1 MSTSLVSII
10 IPTFNRASIIND
22 TLDSIL
28 DQTYSNWECLVVD
41 DGSTD
46 ETKKVIHNY
55 ASKDSRIIALER
67 PQEKNKGANSCRNY
81 GLSIAKGNYV
91 IFFDSDDIM
100 APTCLEKRVEAFNKY
115 ENKDFLVFSMGIF
128 REKYAYEIP
137 PNRKVV
143 NLPLDK
149 TIEDFILSVALPWN
163 VCRPIFKTSLI
174 QNKIGFNEKIHNFQD
189 DEFHIRLLSELKPDY
204 LSIDITDCYYRY
216 DEVSLKKYESLSGYQ
231 NIVNCFNEYYTTVF
245 KALNEE
251 QKQKLNK
258 QLKRKFFN
266 QLSFYV
272 IPKINRKVLF
282 ETIKL
287 FDEKIGFTFKEKMIF
302 NLVLFLNKYY
312 YQKKGYYLVLK
323 QLKKTINNN
332 L

>member
-1 MSTSLVSII
+1 MSTPLVSII

-55 ASKDSRIIALER
+55 ALKDPRISALER
-67 PQEKNKGANSCRNY
+67 PPEKSKGANSCRNY
-81 GLSIAKGNYV
+81 GLSLAKGDYV

-100 APTCLEKRVEAFNKY
+100 AMTCLEKRVEAFNKY

-128 REKYAYEIP
+128 KKKYAYEIP

-163 VCRPIFKTSLI
+163 VCRPIFKMSLI

-216 DEVSLKKYESLSGYQ
+216 DEVSLNKYESLSGYQ

-266 QLSFYV
+266 QISFYV
-272 IPKINRKVLF
+272 IPKINREVLF

-287 FDEKIGFTFKEKMIF
+287 FDEKIGFTFKEKLIF

-312 YQKKGYYLVLK
+312 YQKKGYYLVSK

>member
-1 MSTSLVSII
+1 MSTPLVSII

-55 ASKDSRIIALER
+55 ALKDTRISALER
-67 PQEKNKGANSCRNY
+67 PPEKSKGANSCRNY
-81 GLSIAKGNYV
+81 GLSLAKGDYV
-91 IFFDSDDIM
+91 VFFDSDDIM
-100 APTCLEKRVEAFNKY
+100 AMTCLEKRVETFNKY

-128 REKYAYEIP
+128 KKKYAYEIP
-137 PNRKVV
+137 SNRKVV

-163 VCRPIFKTSLI
+163 VCRPIFKMSLI

-216 DEVSLKKYESLSGYQ
+216 DEVSLNKYESLSGYQ

-266 QLSFYV
+266 HIYFYLIPGIDKKEVLS
-272 IPKINRKVLF
+272 
-282 ETIKL
+282 TIKL
-287 FDEKIGFTFKEKMIF
+287 FHSELELSLKEKIIF
-302 NLVLFLNKYY
+302 EIVVFLNLHYHN
-312 YQKKGYYLVLK
+312 KKGYYFVTQQLRSFLK
-323 QLKKTINNN
+323 
-332 L
+332 